1 MLVAAVAYLFPVK
14 DGSYIS
20 VGLRTWLE
28 RRGDSIS
35 FSTVS
40 LVITL
45 FYVSGSARLVS
56 SSSVVVVAG
65 TGLTLLSEA
74 SGEEFVSLSGTPVI
88 SSGVEKS
95 GSSSPMEFPWR
106 S

>member
-14 DGSYIS
+14 DGSYIFAW
-20 VGLRTWLE
+20 LRTLLE
-28 RRGDSIS
+28 RRGVSIS

-45 FYVSGSARLVS
+45 FSVSGSARLFS

-65 TGLTLLSEA
+65 TGLISEA
-74 SGEEFVSLSGTPVI
+74 SGGNRSLY
-88 SSGVEKS
+88 
-95 GSSSPMEFPWR
+95 R
-106 S
+106 ALL

>member
-14 DGSYIS
+14 DGSYIF
-20 VGLRTWLE
+20 VGFRTRLE
-28 RRGDSIS
+28 QRSGSIS

-45 FYVSGSARLVS
+45 FS

-65 TGLTLLSEA
+65 TGVTLLSEA
-74 SGEEFVSLSGTPVI
+74 SGFHC
-88 SSGVEKS
+88 
-95 GSSSPMEFPWR
+95 
-106 S
+106 

>member
-1 MLVAAVAYLFPVK
+1 MLVAAVAYLFTEK
-14 DGSYIS
+14 DGSYIF
-20 VGLRTWLE
+20 VGLRNRLE
-28 RRGDSIS
+28 RRGGSIA

-45 FYVSGSARLVS
+45 FSVSGSVRLIS

-74 SGEEFVSLSGTPVI
+74 SSEEYISVSGTPVI
-88 SSGVEKS
+88 
-95 GSSSPMEFPWR
+95 
-106 S
+106 